1 MVMGQME
8 SQSHSTECPLTVT
21 TLRFGTLEI
30 EAKHLLSFPWGL
42 PGLEDCQQFILLEPH
57 NTRPICWL
65 QSVEYGEIAL
75 PCIEPW
81 TLAPKYEVVLSTADS
96 AALELV
102 DSGDAAVLVILNLA
116 RPPEERTA
124 NLIAPVVINIDRRL
138 GRQILMEKGP
148 YGLREPLAELLGSQ
162 LSAVEVH

>member
-1 MVMGQME
+1 
-8 SQSHSTECPLTVT
+8 VT
-21 TLRFGTLEI
+21 TLRFGLLEL
-30 EAKHLLSFPWGL
+30 EERHLLSFPWGL
-42 PGLEDCQQFILLEPH
+42 PGLEDCHQFVLLEPQ

-65 QSVEYGEIAL
+65 QSSEYGEIAL

-96 AALELV
+96 AALQLV

-116 RPPEERTA
+116 KPPEERTA
-124 NLIAPVVINIDRRL
+124 NLVAPVVINIDQRL

-148 YGLREPLAELLGSQ
+148 YGLREPLAKLLGSQ
-162 LSAVEVH
+162 LAAVEVH

>member
-8 SQSHSTECPLTVT
+8 SQSRSTECPLKVN
-21 TLRFGTLEI
+21 TLRFGILEL
-30 EAKHLLSFPWGL
+30 EERHLLSFPWGL
-42 PGLEDCQQFILLEPH
+42 PGLEDCHQFVLLEPH

-65 QSVEYGEIAL
+65 QSIEYGEIAL

-116 RPPEERTA
+116 KPPEDRTA
-124 NLIAPVVINIDRRL
+124 NLIAPVVINIERRI
-138 GRQILMEKGP
+138 GRQILMEKSP
-148 YGLREPLAELLGSQ
+148 YGLREPLAKLLGSQ